1 MAGFSFS
8 QEISSDYRT
17 KKTVVKDTVQLD
29 SISINPSFFKVFTV
43 DGALVDTSL
52 YSINFEKALLV
63 FSRPEAV
70 SADSI
75 TIEYLRYPAFLTK
88 KYSLLNPNLIVESPA
103 NLDKLYSLEPDK
115 KEVAQL
121 FDGLNTNG
129 SITRGVTV
137 GNNQNAVLNS
147 QLDLQISGQLS
158 NNVLLR
164 ASIQDA
170 NIPLQESGYS
180 QRLDEFDQIFIE
192 LEAPSWRVRAGD
204 VDLINAET
212 YFLPFTKKIQGLS
225 VATTIKHEN
234 SSTNVFGAGALVRGN
249 FAQSQ
254 FTGQEGNQGP
264 YKLLG
269 PNNELFILIVSG
281 SERVFVNGILL
292 QRGEN
297 NDYIIDYNAGEVIFT
312 SKYPITSDMRIVIEY
327 QFTNNSYTR
336 FLGYGGAVHQSKK
349 WKLGAYFYTE
359 GDSKNQPIQE
369 TLSEEQ
375 VAILRNAGDD
385 RAAMVAPSAT
395 EAEFSENRVLYRK
408 EIVNGEEIFVF
419 SNNPDDQLF
428 NVRFTLVGNNL
439 GNYVLRNTIAA
450 GRVFEYVP
458 PINGVPQGNFEPV
471 VQLNAPNRL
480 QLAILNAGYTP
491 SEKTSAYLEG
501 AISNND
507 VNLFSDIDDAD
518 NQGLAAR
525 LSIKQNLINKKW
537 KLNFLGSIDHIS
549 ENFNTIERTYNT
561 EFARDWNILNNN
573 VAGTPNL
580 NQLYGSQTLIS
591 GGFNL
596 NNEKNGTASYVF
608 ERLVFSDFGNGN
620 KHNFAANLNYKGYSA
635 IVNGSFLSNETNTAN
650 STFSRLNAALIKA
663 FKKSWTG
670 TRLQHENNQQRET
683 ATDSLT
689 PVSQRFFEINPFIGV
704 GDSTKV
710 FAEVGYRFRVNDS
723 VRDNLLQRVNTSNT
737 YYINSQL
744 IKTERAQLGAF
755 VSYRNFNF
763 ANPLQENEQSL
774 NSRVLYNQQLFKQ
787 LLSLNMAY
795 ETLSGTLPQQEFTYL
810 EVEPGQGAYAWND
823 YNNNG
828 IQELDEFELAQF
840 PDEAKYIR
848 VLLPNQV
855 FVKTHQN
862 KFSQTLT
869 FNFSSWSDAN
879 GLKKIIS
886 HFYNQSSYLI
896 DRRVRRQ
903 GSNFN
908 LNPFSTGNESKLLG
922 INQSFRNSLFFNRGK
937 QLYTTSYTFL
947 NTKARNL
954 LSVGFQENTV
964 QAHQLQFTHKLNV
977 LWLTNL
983 DAGTSITQSLSENF
997 PQRNFKIDGYNLLPK
1012 LSYLFNQNSRFD
1024 VFFELQAKEN
1034 RSGEQETLNQQR
1046 FGASFAIANGQKI
1059 SLNGEVNYF
1068 KNDFVGNPFSP
1079 VGYQMLEGL
1088 QPGNNFTWSLLG
1100 QKRITNYLDL
1110 NINYFGRKS
1119 ETSKTIH
1126 TGTVQLRAYF

>member
-1 MAGFSFS
+1 MAGLSFS
-8 QEISSDYRT
+8 QEISSNYRT
-17 KKTVVKDTVQLD
+17 RKTQVKDSVQID

-63 FSRPEAV
+63 FKQRGAV

-75 TIEYLRYPAFLTK
+75 KIEYLRYPFFLTK
-88 KYSLLNPNLIVESPA
+88 KYSLLNPNLIVESPT
-103 NLDKLYSLEPDK
+103 NLEKLYSLETDK
-115 KEVAQL
+115 KEVSQL

-137 GNNQNAVLNS
+137 GNNQNTVLNS

-192 LEAPSWRVRAGD
+192 LEAPGWRVRAGD
-204 VDLINAET
+204 VDLINNET

-225 VATTIKHEN
+225 VASTIKHEN

-281 SERVFVNGILL
+281 SERVYVNGILL

-375 VAILRNAGDD
+375 VNILRNAGDN

-408 EIVNGEEIFVF
+408 EIVNGQEIFVF

-428 NVRFTLVGNNL
+428 NVRFTQVGNNL
-439 GNYVLRNTIAA
+439 GNYVISNTIAA

-458 PINGVPQGNFEPV
+458 PINGVPQGNFEPI
-471 VQLNAPNRL
+471 VQLNAPTRL
-480 QLAILNAGYTP
+480 QLAVLNAGYTP
-491 SEKTSAYLEG
+491 SEKTTVYLEG
-501 AISNND
+501 ALSNND
-507 VNLFSDIDDAD
+507 VNLFSDIDNDD

-596 NNEKNGTASYVF
+596 NNKNGTAGYVF
-608 ERLVFSDFGNGN
+608 ERLVFSDFGSGN
-620 KHNFAANLNYKGYSA
+620 KHNFNANFQWQGYAAT
-635 IVNGSFLSNETNTAN
+635 VNGSFLSNETNTAN
-650 STFSRLNAALIKA
+650 STFSRFNATVIKA
-663 FKKSWTG
+663 FNKSWTG
-670 TRLQHENNQQRET
+670 TRLQHENNQQRVS
-683 ATDSLT
+683 ANDSLT
-689 PVSQRFFEINPFIGV
+689 PVSQRFFEINPFLGV

-710 FAEVGYRFRVNDS
+710 FAEVGYRLRVNDS
-723 VRDNLLQRVNTSNT
+723 VRNNLLQKVNTSNT

-744 IKTERAQLGAF
+744 IKTDNAQLGAF

-763 ANPLQENEQSL
+763 TNPLQENEQSL

-787 LLSLNMAY
+787 LASFTVAY

-810 EVEPGQGAYAWND
+810 EVEPGQGTFAWND

-869 FNFSSWSDAN
+869 LNFSRWNEAK
-879 GLKKIIS
+879 GFKKIIS

-896 DRRVRRQ
+896 DRKVLRQ

-908 LNPFSTGNESKLLG
+908 LNPFSTGDESKLLG
-922 INQSFRNSLFFNRGK
+922 VNQSFRNSLFFNRGK

-964 QAHQLQFTHKLNV
+964 QAHQLQFTHKLNAW
-977 LWLTNL
+977 WLTNL
-983 DAGTSITQSLSENF
+983 DAGTTVTQSISENF
-997 PQRNFKIDGYNLLPK
+997 PLRNFKVDGYSLLPK
-1012 LSYLFNQNSRFD
+1012 LSYLLNQNSRFD
-1024 VFFELQAKEN
+1024 VFFELQNKEN

-1046 FGASFAIANGQKI
+1046 FGASFAVANGQKI

-1068 KNDFVGNPFSP
+1068 KNDFSGNPFSP